1 MTRHRKPLA
10 RRLAAGL
17 AVCVL
22 RWIGPLFFDRRY
34 LRGRHFSETRAG
46 WAWVLRSIFTQ
57 KIAGFGRNVPWPVS
71 PFINVS
77 EPDGIVFHPDDLN
90 NFQTMG
96 TYFSNN
102 GGGVIRIG
110 RGAYIAPNVGLIT
123 TNHDPLAPDA
133 HLPPRDIT
141 IGEKCWVGMNSVILP
156 GVTLGDHTVVGA
168 GSVVSKSFPEGY
180 CVVAGSPAVKIR
192 ELPQPMPADA
202 IHTAPGDRSQP
213 PWAA

>member
-1 MTRHRKPLA
+1 MRPRKKSLRRH
-10 RRLAAGL
+10 LAAGF
-17 AVCVL
+17 AVLVL
-22 RWIGPLFFDRRY
+22 RCVAPLFFDRQY
-34 LRGRHFSETRAG
+34 LRGRHFTETRAG

-102 GGGVIRIG
+102 GGGTIRIG

-123 TNHDPLAPDA
+123 TNHDPLEPDR
-133 HLPPRDIT
+133 HLPPRDIS
-141 IGEKCWVGMNSVILP
+141 IGDKCWIGMNSVILP
-156 GVTLGDHTVVGA
+156 GVTLGQHTVVGT
-168 GSVVSKSFPEGY
+168 GSVVSKSFSEGY
-180 CVVAGSPAVKIR
+180 CIIAGSPAVKVR
-192 ELPQPMPADA
+192 DLQRDLPATPTDLPPGEGAQPC
-202 IHTAPGDRSQP
+202 
-213 PWAA
+213 AA